1 MAVLISETT
10 HNTMPN
16 VCPTKELVKLIAS
29 TYKLRFVNQLANMQK
44 STFTLGQ
51 YVRGLSKF
59 SVTHREL
66 GSSLK
71 KKYTYIINNKN
82 ITYLK
87 KKKKKK
93 KTPFFFREVKEELPN
108 YQTARADKN
117 KN

>member
-1 MAVLISETT
+1 
-10 HNTMPN
+10 MPN

-71 KKYTYIINNKN
+71 KYTYIINDKKYNL
-82 ITYLK
+82 LK
-87 KKKKKK
+87 KEEEERRRSFSERLKKSCQITKLLARI
-93 KTPFFFREVKEELPN
+93 KTKI
-108 YQTARADKN
+108 KS
-117 KN
+117 